1 MQFYKSFFATITVA
15 IFLFSCNQKNKEAA
29 QMPDPLASHIDSTI
43 NPGDNFWRYANNG
56 WFKAHPIIASENSN
70 GIWRTIQ
77 DTINAQVLEVCQKA
91 VNEKAEVGSNK
102 QKIGDLYFSGMDTAN
117 IDKQGISPLVDEL
130 KKIDEIKIVND
141 LNGAIAHLHSIGVG
155 VGFSYGVGRD
165 DKIASKYA
173 VWLSQGGLGL
183 PDRDYYF
190 ENDARTKMIRE
201 EYLKYVTNILKET
214 QYGYNPQMVDISE
227 INAQKIIAL
236 ETALAKA
243 SRKLEA
249 LRDPYK
255 NYNKMTLA
263 KVNAM
268 TPSFKWSEFATAYG
282 LKNVDTMIIG
292 QPEFVSAFENTL
304 HQFPID
310 VWKNYFKFHL
320 VNEYAPYLSSNFE
333 KENFHFFSQIFGGVK
348 EQKPR
353 WKRVVETTDGLL
365 GELIGQVYVK
375 EYLPA
380 GAKEKI
386 TEIGK
391 AIADVYAEHIKALD
405 WMSDSTKQKALYK
418 LSKITMKMGYPD
430 KWKDMS
436 NLTIDRSSYAKNVM
450 ACSIWQ
456 HQYNNNKY
464 GKPVDRTEWNMTPQ
478 TYNAYYEPTNNEIVI
493 PACNIIVPG
502 FEGRM
507 PDDAVLY
514 GVIGGSTIGH
524 EITHGFDDQGSQ
536 YDPEGNLRN
545 WWSKE
550 DKAKFDKKTKQ
561 IVAQFNQ
568 YKVLDSLKINGEA
581 TQGENIADLGGVV
594 MGYEAFKKT
603 KQGQSNEKIGGLTPD
618 QRYFLSYAYSWM
630 VQMRPE
636 SMARRIKTDVHSPAE
651 YRVIGPVSNNENFYK
666 AFNIQPG
673 QFMYRND
680 SSRVKIW

>member
-1 MQFYKSFFATITVA
+1 MNFNKQIFAVIATAVV
-15 IFLFSCNQKNKEAA
+15 LFSCHPKNKRADT
-29 QMPDPLASHIDSTI
+29 MPDPLASHIDSTI

-56 WFKAHPIIASENSN
+56 WFKQHPIIASENSN

-77 DTINAQVLEVCQKA
+77 DTINAEILQVCQKA
-91 VNEKAEVGSNK
+91 VNEKSEVGSNK
-102 QKIGDLYFSGMDTAN
+102 QKIGDFYFSGMDTVN
-117 IDKQGISPLVDEL
+117 IDKQGIQPIADEL
-130 KKIDEIKIVND
+130 KKIDDIKSIND
-141 LNGAIAHLHSIGVG
+141 LAAAMAHLQSIGAG

-165 DKIASKYA
+165 DKISSKYA
-173 VWLSQGGLGL
+173 VQLWQGGLGL

-190 ENDARTKMIRE
+190 ENDARTKMIRA
-201 EYLKYVTNILKET
+201 EYLKYMTNILTMTQIADAEKSAKEI
-214 QYGYNPQMVDISE
+214 VS
-227 INAQKIIAL
+227 L

-243 SRKLEA
+243 SRKLEN

-268 TPSFKWSEFATAYG
+268 TPSFKWNDFATAFG

-304 HQFPID
+304 HAFPIS

-320 VNEYAPYLSSNFE
+320 VNEYAPYLSAPFE

-353 WKRVVETTDGLL
+353 WKRVVENTDGLL

-391 AIADVYAEHIKALD
+391 AIAEVYAEHIKALD

-436 NLTIDRSSYAKNVM
+436 NLKIDRNSYAANVM

-456 HQYNNNKY
+456 HQYNTNKY
-464 GKPVDRTEWNMTPQ
+464 GKPVDRTEWNMEPQ

-502 FEGRM
+502 YEGRM

-550 DKAKFDKKTKQ
+550 DKAKFDKRTKQ

-603 KQGQSNEKIGGLTPD
+603 KQGQSTEKIGGLTPD

-666 AFNIQPG
+666 AFDIKPG
-673 QFMYRND
+673 QFMYRSD
-680 SSRVKIW
+680 SARVKIW

>member
-1 MQFYKSFFATITVA
+1 MNFTKHFFAVISIT
-15 IFLFSCNQKNKEAA
+15 IFLFSCTQKNKEAA
-29 QMPDPLASHIDSTI
+29 QMPDPLASHIDSTL
-43 NPGDNFWRYANNG
+43 NAGDNFWRYANNG
-56 WFKAHPIIASENSN
+56 WFKQHPIIASENSN

-77 DTINAQVLEVCQKA
+77 DTINAQVLEVCTTSM
-91 VNEKAEVGSNK
+91 NEKSEVGSNK
-102 QKIGDLYFSGMDTAN
+102 QKIGDFYFSGMDTTN
-117 IDKQGISPLVDEL
+117 IDKQGISPIADEL
-130 KKIDEIKIVND
+130 KKIDDIKSIND
-141 LNGAIAHLHSIGVG
+141 LVAVMAHLQSIGAG

-165 DKIASKYA
+165 DKISSKYA
-173 VWLSQGGLGL
+173 VQLWQGGLGL

-190 ENDARTKMIRE
+190 ENDARTKMIRA
-201 EYLKYVTNILKET
+201 EYLKYMTNMLTMTKIADAEKSAKEI
-214 QYGYNPQMVDISE
+214 VS
-227 INAQKIIAL
+227 L

-243 SRKLEA
+243 SRKLEN

-255 NYNKMTLA
+255 NYNKLTIA

-268 TPSFKWSEFATAYG
+268 TPSFKWNEFATAFG
-282 LKNVDTMIIG
+282 LKNVDTMIVG
-292 QPEFVSAFENTL
+292 QPEFVTAFENAL
-304 HQFPID
+304 HQFPLS
-310 VWKNYFKFHL
+310 VWQNYFKFHL

-353 WKRVVETTDGLL
+353 WKRVVENTDGLL

-391 AIADVYAEHIKALD
+391 AIAEVYAEHIKALD

-436 NLTIDRSSYAKNVM
+436 NLKINKNSYAVNVM

-456 HQYNNNKY
+456 HEYNTNKY

-478 TYNAYYEPTNNEIVI
+478 TYNAYYDPTNNEIVI

-502 FEGRM
+502 YEGRM

-603 KQGQSNEKIGGLTPD
+603 KQGQSTEKIGGLTPD

-666 AFNIQPG
+666 AFNIQPN

-680 SSRVKIW
+680 SMRVKIW